1 MVITPKPVTCYAPP
15 ILRSGDGYPLLSWE
29 KEGTE
34 QAGFVKIDLL
44 GNRSLAV
51 IRDTLGN
58 LREEGVFIDE
68 RTWQPAEDAETVDAL
83 ARGGDSMGVFYIES
97 PPAMRQLQKKTGRG
111 DFAHIVIHSSIIRP
125 AANKYINEYVQ
136 RLKGKRWEPPLHP
149 PRLAI
154 SSMKPMEYFV
164 IRKMSPR
171 QQLPWQDFPK
181 LMQTSFARS
190 SQRKP

>member
-1 MVITPKPVTCYAPP
+1 MVITPKPVTCYAP

-83 ARGGDSMGVFYIES
+83 ARGDSMGVFYIES
-97 PPAMRQLQKKTGRG
+97 PAMRQLQKKTGRG

-136 RLKGKRWEPPLHP
+136 RLKGKRWEPLH